1 MVEVALFRRLLHSFA
16 VHHGRF
22 PIMWSGLA
30 VQIALQVGVA
40 SASTP
45 PDVGS
50 ITSLPRME
58 LDRWM
63 SRIKHPKQVNN
74 RKSEK
79 ETPVTH
85 VEILMNVGV

>member
-1 MVEVALFRRLLHSFA
+1 
-16 VHHGRF
+16 
-22 PIMWSGLA
+22 MWSGLA

-63 SRIKHPKQVNN
+63 SRIKHPTQVNN